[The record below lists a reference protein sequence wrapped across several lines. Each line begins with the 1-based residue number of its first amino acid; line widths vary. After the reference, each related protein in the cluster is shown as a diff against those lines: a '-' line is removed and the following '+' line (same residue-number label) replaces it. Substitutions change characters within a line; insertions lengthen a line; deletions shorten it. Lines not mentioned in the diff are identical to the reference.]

1 MRMSDASAMAKPPPQ
16 AGPWT
21 RLTIA
26 WGQYRIFRTISVR
39 GGVEIAAARRS
50 EVETRAEGASCPPQ
64 QHHTGVGIAGQAVEV
79 LV

>member
-1 MRMSDASAMAKPPPQ
+1 MDQTDDRLGAIPHLQDDFRDPP
-16 AGPWT
+16 
-21 RLTIA
+21 LDCE
-26 WGQYRIFRTISVR
+26 VR